1 MRVGS
6 WESCSHWIAPLR
18 LTLHWY
24 YTVLD
29 AIASPSFAS
38 LFHTCC
44 INNHKMSL
52 TLYVFCQ
59 TLALYVFCQ
68 TFKLCILSN
77 IEIEICS
84 RVLVLGG
91 TLLVSPLENVL
102 SGWSG
107 IPNFSFLLFG
117 RKFLISSFLLCIN
130 LCLWRAGAKAV
141 GANCLFDP
149 FVNLAVMKMMKVF
162 IVKSPFYF

>member
-1 MRVGS
+1 MIVS
-6 WESCSHWIAPLR
+6 DLEI
-18 LTLHWY
+18 
-24 YTVLD
+24 

-91 TLLVSPLENVL
+91 TLLVSPLETAR

-107 IPNFSFLLFG
+107 TFYLSLSTFWQEISNFSFLNASTCVFEEREQKLSE
-117 RKFLISSFLLCIN
+117 LTVSSTPLST
-130 LCLWRAGAKAV
+130 
-141 GANCLFDP
+141 
-149 FVNLAVMKMMKVF
+149 
-162 IVKSPFYF
+162 SP